1 MKRRGIF
8 VVVALVGVGL
18 AAAGAGAWF
27 KTRASAG
34 SVTVDDIGDQVQTV
48 ARGTLPVFAK
58 GPNVGAL
65 YTFATDR
72 GYVLQ
77 WMPCTCGCAD
87 LGHVSNR
94 ACYIKAETD
103 AQVTYTS
110 HAAT

>member
-1 MKRRGIF
+1 VKRRGVI
-8 VVVALVGVGL
+8 VVVAIVAIGLVA
-18 AAAGAGAWF
+18 AAAGVWF

-48 ARGTLPVFAK
+48 ARGALPVFAK
-58 GPNVGAL
+58 SADTRSL
-65 YTFATDR
+65 YTFATER
-72 GYVLQ
+72 GDVLK

-87 LGHVSNR
+87 LGHASNR

>member
-1 MKRRGIF
+1 VNRRGVI
-8 VVVALVGVGL
+8 VVVAIVGIALV
-18 AAAGAGAWF
+18 AAATAVWT

-34 SVTVDDIGDQVQTV
+34 SVTKDEIGDQVQTV
-48 ARGTLPVFAK
+48 ARGSLPVFAK
-58 GPNVGAL
+58 SPDTRAL

-72 GYVLQ
+72 GDVLK

-87 LGHVSNR
+87 LGHGSNR

>member
-1 MKRRGIF
+1 VKRRGAI
-8 VVVALVGVGL
+8 VVIAIVGIGL

-27 KTRASAG
+27 KTRAAAG
-34 SVTVDDIGDQVQTV
+34 TVTVDEIGDQVQTV
-48 ARGTLPVFAK
+48 GRGGLPVFAK
-58 GPNVGAL
+58 SPNVGAL
-65 YTFATDR
+65 YTFATER
-72 GYVLQ
+72 GDVLK

-87 LGHVSNR
+87 LGHASNR

>member
-1 MKRRGIF
+1 VKRRGVV
-8 VVVALVGVGL
+8 VVVAIVAVGL
-18 AAAGAGAWF
+18 VAAATGLWF

-34 SVTVDDIGDQVQTV
+34 GVSVDEIGDQVQTV
-48 ARGTLPVFAK
+48 ARGSLPVFAK
-58 GPNVGAL
+58 GPGTGAL
-65 YTFATDR
+65 YEFATKR
-72 GYVLQ
+72 GDVLQ

-87 LGHVSNR
+87 LGHASNR